1 MALGQFSRRR
11 IMLFFYFTTRVGQKV
26 PRQNKSIFMTVKTK
40 ASSKNI
46 SVTIIPSD
54 EEADKTLNQ
63 TFLFSTTLEMSILH
77 QQQNENG
84 TVHAHTRTLCS
95 FFFFFFVPQT
105 HMCLSESRKCHFL
118 KMPKYICRPR
128 SYLGISFG
136 LQMEICPLISCY
148 VKQAACV
155 CLCETKMRSRL
166 LPSAYES

>member
-1 MALGQFSRRR
+1 MIERFEGTVKTSSFSHLGLVGCSTTRHKRNTMY
-11 IMLFFYFTTRVGQKV
+11 IHTLFFLLLYRWRLDNLVGGGLCCS
-26 PRQNKSIFMTVKTK
+26 SILPQGSVKKFQDKIKAYLYIYVKTK

-95 FFFFFFVPQT
+95 FFFFCTTDSHV
-105 HMCLSESRKCHFL
+105 LVR
-118 KMPKYICRPR
+118 
-128 SYLGISFG
+128 IS
-136 LQMEICPLISCY
+136 
-148 VKQAACV
+148 
-155 CLCETKMRSRL
+155 
-166 LPSAYES
+166 

>member
-1 MALGQFSRRR
+1 MIERFEGTMKTSSFSHLGLVGCSTTRHKRNTMYIHTLFCFAAIQMALGQFSRRR

-54 EEADKTLNQ
+54 EEADKTLIQ
-63 TFLFSTTLEMSILH
+63 TFLFSTTLKMSILH

-95 FFFFFFVPQT
+95 FFFFFFFCTTDSHV
-105 HMCLSESRKCHFL
+105 LVR
-118 KMPKYICRPR
+118 
-128 SYLGISFG
+128 IS
-136 LQMEICPLISCY
+136 
-148 VKQAACV
+148 
-155 CLCETKMRSRL
+155 
-166 LPSAYES
+166 

>member
-1 MALGQFSRRR
+1 
-11 IMLFFYFTTRVGQKV
+11 MLFFYFTTRVGQKV

-95 FFFFFFVPQT
+95 FFSFFFFLYHRLTCACQNLVNAT
-105 HMCLSESRKCHFL
+105 FSKCLNISAGPARIWEYHLECRW
-118 KMPKYICRPR
+118 KYVR
-128 SYLGISFG
+128 
-136 LQMEICPLISCY
+136 
-148 VKQAACV
+148 
-155 CLCETKMRSRL
+155 
-166 LPSAYES
+166 